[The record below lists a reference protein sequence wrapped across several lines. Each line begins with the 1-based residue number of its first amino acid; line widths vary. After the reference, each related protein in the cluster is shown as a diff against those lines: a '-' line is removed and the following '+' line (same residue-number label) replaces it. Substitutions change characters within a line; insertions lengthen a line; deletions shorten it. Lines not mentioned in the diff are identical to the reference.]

1 MPRKRYL
8 YLIAFTSGMVTLAIE
23 LSASRLLGSVFGNSN
38 LVWANV
44 IGLMLLYL
52 TVGYFL
58 GGRLADRFPR
68 EDVLLR
74 IILWAAFLSGTI
86 PLVARP
92 IISRA
97 AQAVFGAEAALALGS
112 FIVILVL
119 FSIPVTLLGT
129 VSPFVIRLAVT
140 DVAGSGRVAGQVY
153 AISTLGSLLGTFLPV
168 LVTIPQIGTTRTFLL
183 FSGLLFAVGFV
194 ALWRINRKAA
204 LPYALLP
211 LILALPAA
219 TVLGSPLRPPA
230 PGATLRYDGE
240 SAYNYIQVLEDSDG
254 FRYLYLNEGQ
264 GVHSQWHE
272 TEVFYDG
279 TWDYFLAAPYF
290 NEAPFRADGVR
301 SLLLIGSAAGT
312 VARQHTFVYGDI
324 MIDGIELDPE
334 ILSVGAAL
342 FDMNV
347 SNMPQLSTLI
357 GDGRYLLNRIDRQYT
372 VIAIDAYRPPYIPW
386 HLTTVEFFSEAK
398 ARLMNAGVLAI
409 NVGRTDTDRR
419 LVDALSE
426 TLLAVFP
433 SVHAIDVPQSFNT
446 ILVATIR
453 PTTADNLRANLNY
466 PVESVD
472 PILYVVMAKAEE
484 NLVPLGESDIVFTD
498 DRAPVET
505 LVDSIV
511 LDFLLAGR
519 AEEFRLDNE

>member
-1 MPRKRYL
+1 
-8 YLIAFTSGMVTLAIE
+8 MVTLAIE

-52 TVGYFL
+52 TAGYFL

-74 IILWAAFLSGTI
+74 LILWAAFLSGLI

-112 FIVILVL
+112 FIVILIL
-119 FSIPVTLLGT
+119 FSVPVTLLGT
-129 VSPFVIRLAVT
+129 VSPFVIRLVVT

-168 LVTIPQIGTTRTFLL
+168 LVTIPQFGTTRTFLL
-183 FSGLLFAVGFV
+183 FSGLLFALAFV
-194 ALWRINRKAA
+194 ALWRNNRKAA
-204 LPYALLP
+204 LPYVLLP
-211 LILALPAA
+211 FILALPAGS
-219 TVLGSPLRPPA
+219 VLGSPLRPPA
-230 PGATLRYDGE
+230 PGASLKYDGE
-240 SAYNYIQVLEDSDG
+240 SAYNYIQVQEDSAG
-254 FRYLYLNEGQ
+254 YRYLYLNEGQ

-290 NEAPFRADGVR
+290 NEAPFCADQVE
-301 SLLLIGSAAGT
+301 SLLLIGLAAGT
-312 VARQHTFVYGDI
+312 VPRQHTTVYGDI
-324 MIDGIELDPE
+324 TIDGIELDPE
-334 ILSVGAAL
+334 IVVVGADY
-342 FDMNV
+342 FDMNE
-347 SNMPQLSTLI
+347 SLMPQLTTRI

-386 HLTTVEFFSEAK
+386 HLTTVEFFAEVK
-398 ARLMNAGVLAI
+398 ERLREDGVVAI

-419 LVDALSE
+419 LVDALSQ
-426 TLLAVFP
+426 TLLEVFP

-453 PTTADNLRANLNY
+453 PTAEANLRANVNH

-472 PILYVVMAKAEE
+472 PVLYDILAKAAE
-484 NLVPLGESDIVFTD
+484 NIVPLGESDIVFTD